1 MSNELSS
8 VNCSASQF
16 YVPTENN
23 SGFHICSTKDA
34 GSPRRN
40 VARFQ
45 RPTALLSERHR
56 SESPATRSKSR
67 QNELAATLDR
77 QHDKY
82 DFESLQREI
91 AKRSGVLVFGNK
103 VLHAKTD
110 DFINEGCLG
119 SGTCS
124 SVYKMRHR
132 SKHDIVMAVKQMR
145 VSSTYEE
152 ENKRIM
158 MDLNIVTK
166 SFDCAHIVECFGI
179 FFSGGDVWICME
191 VMSTCLDKLYHD
203 LHRPFPEKVLGK
215 VTVAITTALDYLKR
229 KHNVMHRDVKPSNML
244 LSYQGVIKLCDFGIS
259 GILKDSIARSR
270 QPGCTGYMAPERLN
284 NATYDVRADIWSLG
298 ISLLEL
304 ATGSF
309 PYTGTQIEFAIMTKI
324 ISDPPPSLPHH
335 IPFTQAFRQFVELC
349 LTKDHT
355 QRPKYRS
362 LMSTEFFVRY
372 NREPHHVLEWL
383 KALPLP
389 HLHHT
394 EETNIN
400 SIWDR
405 KTPTSIM
412 SGTNNL
418 TGTPESPDSIT
429 TLSPDVSRGLS
440 SMSLNE
446 FCESRKASREEI
458 NRPNEIDVTLVAA
471 PMVNT
476 NPDIHSQFIVDKP
489 SINSGQFENETV
501 PTTSSTISEQF
512 SAKSIITTSPNSQNT
527 MMEQSSGNFIHLL
540 ESKANKFLSQTS
552 SGYGSAGSDS
562 SPGSLGSDSRPPSS
576 TQVLDVVVS
585 NRNVNGMPPLPMVQ
599 RCKPACVVRVNKSD
613 KYSFNTP
620 ENNVD
625 CSKIPVRPIVSD
637 PLPNHPVSQ
646 KTQQSMLGSDQW
658 STLSLSSRTTHI
670 NTSHPIMETFTHSP
684 LSSLIEKFEPSVVGA
699 NNSLEVSSTSEKYK
713 NSKQIVSSVVDH
725 EQRAKPFGSPEIT
738 LGSSRTK
745 CEDINNKRKV
755 AGQTRS
761 SSVGAQLQ
769 RSPAQRWLVKP
780 TSICRNPQSDQ
791 TSVCVQNGNIT
802 PTRSPIISSTASPLQ
817 NSNCDSV
824 IGKSTSPQQYHHH
837 YFYYYYDNNLEPN
850 NPTEVSNTSW
860 MTKDSAGTVGRNLAS
875 SFTTSSVNSVVNNSL
890 STRDVSPFLSG
901 RMCQRLNTHPVPKQS
916 YLQCSS
922 ASKVVLSPPYYSGLI
937 SSRLPLPPPSSTS
950 QIMSKESR
958 ARCPRQ
964 NPSLSVLN
972 TAMSKDIPLKSNGGK
987 HPPKLTYRSI
997 SQPPKSRDWLS
1008 FETEL

>member
-1 MSNELSS
+1 
-8 VNCSASQF
+8 
-16 YVPTENN
+16 
-23 SGFHICSTKDA
+23 
-34 GSPRRN
+34 
-40 VARFQ
+40 
-45 RPTALLSERHR
+45 
-56 SESPATRSKSR
+56 
-67 QNELAATLDR
+67 
-77 QHDKY
+77 
-82 DFESLQREI
+82 
-91 AKRSGVLVFGNK
+91 
-103 VLHAKTD
+103 
-110 DFINEGCLG
+110 
-119 SGTCS
+119 
-124 SVYKMRHR
+124 MRHR

-166 SFDCAHIVECFGI
+166 SFDCAHIVECYGI

-284 NATYDVRADIWSLG
+284 NSTYDVRADIWSLG

-394 EETNIN
+394 DETNTN

-412 SGTNNL
+412 SATNNL
-418 TGTPESPDSIT
+418 TDTPESPDSLT

-476 NPDIHSQFIVDKP
+476 NADIHSQFIVDKP
-489 SINSGQFENETV
+489 SINFSQFENGTV
-501 PTTSSTISEQF
+501 PTTTSSTISTEQF
-512 SAKSIITTSPNSQNT
+512 PAKSIITTSPNSQNT

-585 NRNVNGMPPLPMVQ
+585 NRNVNGMPPLPTVQ

-613 KYSFNTP
+613 KYSLSTP

-637 PLPNHPVSQ
+637 PLPNHPVCQ
-646 KTQQSMLGSDQW
+646 KTPQSVLGSDQW

-670 NTSHPIMETFTHSP
+670 NTSHPVMETLTHSP

-699 NNSLEVSSTSEKYK
+699 NSLDASSSPSEKYK
-713 NSKQIVSSVVDH
+713 NSKQIVSSGVDH
-725 EQRAKPFGSPEIT
+725 EKRAKPFDFPEIA

-745 CEDINNKRKV
+745 CEDTNKRKV

-780 TSICRNPQSDQ
+780 TSISRNPQSDQ

-802 PTRSPIISSTASPLQ
+802 PTRRSPIIPSTASPLQ
-817 NSNCDSV
+817 QSNCDGV

-837 YFYYYYDNNLEPN
+837 YFYYYYDNSLESN
-850 NPTEVSNTSW
+850 NPIEVSNNTSW
-860 MTKDSAGTVGRNLAS
+860 MTRENAGTLGRNLAS

-890 STRDVSPFLSG
+890 PTRDVSPFLSG
-901 RMCQRLNTHPVPKQS
+901 RMCQRLNTHPVPKQN
-916 YLQCSS
+916 YLQQCSS
-922 ASKVVLSPPYYSGLI
+922 ASNKVVLSPPYYHSGLI
-937 SSRLPLPPPSSTS
+937 SSRLPLLPPPSSSTS

-972 TAMSKDIPLKSNGGK
+972 TAVSKDIPLKSNGGGK

-997 SQPPKSRDWLS
+997 SQPPKSRNWLS